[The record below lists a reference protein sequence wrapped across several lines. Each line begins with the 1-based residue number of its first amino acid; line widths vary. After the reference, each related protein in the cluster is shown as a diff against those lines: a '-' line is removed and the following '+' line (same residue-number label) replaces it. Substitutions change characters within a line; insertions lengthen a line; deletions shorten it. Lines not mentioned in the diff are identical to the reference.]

1 MSGRQKK
8 KPAIASE
15 SPAAEP
21 EAAGAEFKAAETK
34 AVEANGAEANS
45 AGANSAGARSA
56 ETKSAETKSADGKT
70 APAKKAESKPTPL
83 ARRRKRAATEL
94 ETRVGYHFNDAAM
107 LESALT
113 HISAL
118 RGGNRANSYQRLE
131 FLGDHVLGLVIS
143 DMLYR
148 AYPKADEGE
157 LSRRLA
163 DLVRKE
169 TCYEIARAIDLGAA
183 LRVGS
188 SEANAGARSRIAI
201 LADVCEALI
210 GAVYLDGGYKAAEG
224 LVERLWEV
232 RLKATAPPLRDPK
245 TVLQEWAQARG
256 LPTPVY
262 REIARSGP
270 DHNPEFRVAVQLPA
284 LAPAE
289 GSGRSKRAAEQAAAA
304 AMLAREGVRPAQPNG

>member
-1 MSGRQKK
+1 MSGRRKK
-8 KPAIASE
+8 KPVIASE

-21 EAAGAEFKAAETK
+21 EAAGAEIKAAETK
-34 AVEANGAEANS
+34 PVE
-45 AGANSAGARSA
+45 ANSAGARSPGA
-56 ETKSAETKSADGKT
+56 KSAGAKSAETKSTETKSANGKS
-70 APAKKAESKPTPL
+70 APAKKAEPKPTPL

-169 TCYEIARAIDLGAA
+169 TCYEIARAIDH
-183 LRVGS
+183 
-188 SEANAGARSRIAI
+188 
-201 LADVCEALI
+201 
-210 GAVYLDGGYKAAEG
+210 LDMVTG
-224 LVERLWEV
+224 
-232 RLKATAPPLRDPK
+232 
-245 TVLQEWAQARG
+245 
-256 LPTPVY
+256 
-262 REIARSGP
+262 
-270 DHNPEFRVAVQLPA
+270 
-284 LAPAE
+284 
-289 GSGRSKRAAEQAAAA
+289 
-304 AMLAREGVRPAQPNG
+304 